1 MLFFGVFLAIISI
14 CLYELTIAHKDLVT
28 SSNNASP
35 VARSLYPPGDV
46 QTPDIHTYS
55 TRRAKPVFTLA
66 PAARS
71 NYTPGH
77 VQIPDIWTPSTR
89 RPKPTFTSNHPLLAR
104 GLWLADEE
112 QIQDLRV
119 RSLSSSRTTHIPTIW
134 VVSTFASDHDFSMT
148 LPFINQTLV
157 SISLPT
163 CLPHNPSLSPLGCR
177 EPSTSNSL
185 SSIPTSAPISSIPP
199 SQATETIWKTILFTV
214 TRQETMSPPYN
225 SVLVTTVIKNEG
237 RQIMVGTGEEKAV
250 NQSIVQKF
258 VSITSVLNSNGVLQ
272 APRLH
277 QHKKR
282 NTLSST
288 TRAPS

>member
-14 CLYELTIAHKDLVT
+14 CLYDLTIAHKDLVT

-55 TRRAKPVFTLA
+55 TRRAKPVYTLA

-71 NYTPGH
+71 NYAWACNP
-77 VQIPDIWTPSTR
+77 
-89 RPKPTFTSNHPLLAR
+89 
-104 GLWLADEE
+104 
-112 QIQDLRV
+112 DLRV

-134 VVSTFASDHDFSMT
+134 VVSTFASNHDFSMT
-148 LPFINQTLV
+148 LPFINQTRV

-199 SQATETIWKTILFTV
+199 SQATETILKTILFTM

-225 SVLVTTVIKNEG
+225 RVLVTTVIKNEG

-250 NQSIVQKF
+250 NQLIVQKF